1 MNSLNKSMAM
11 KYLEKKGIRKPFQ
24 TSNRINLRID
34 ELIEILNDY
43 EKFRKDY
50 QSMVLHKRSK

>member
-1 MNSLNKSMAM
+1 MNSLKRLMAM

-24 TSNRINLRID
+24 TKKRINLSIN

-43 EKFRKDY
+43 EKFRKDFDEADLEGY
-50 QSMVLHKRSK
+50 